1 MIESISQI
9 LSNINNVFFPHSPD
23 LALVV
28 HQKVRVRLD
37 WNFRHQLTQQKS
49 MKSIPKCNVRRCF
62 DFHFAHLIHM
72 TDNLLL
78 QNLDKHDFWICN
90 FVMHNHH
97 MTLLLTQRHSTVS
110 IKQLLYNQPCP
121 YVVLTYK
128 GSIEYYK
135 VDNWCMEEMAP
146 YYHGKVLATS
156 YSQGY
161 YKIQLFIQLHYA
173 NP

>member
-1 MIESISQI
+1 MKLSSDYRLLIMLTGFIVCCKLCSKRRQGDFIYKFTCMIESISQI

-37 WNFRHQLTQQKS
+37 QNFRHQLTQQKS

-110 IKQLLYNQPCP
+110 IKQLLYNHLVHMQ
-121 YVVLTYK
+121 
-128 GSIEYYK
+128 
-135 VDNWCMEEMAP
+135 
-146 YYHGKVLATS
+146 
-156 YSQGY
+156 
-161 YKIQLFIQLHYA
+161 F
-173 NP
+173 

>member
-1 MIESISQI
+1 MKLSSDYRLLIMLTGFIVCCKLCSKRRQGGFFYKFTCMIESISQI

-37 WNFRHQLTQQKS
+37 QNFRHQLTQQKS

-110 IKQLLYNQPCP
+110 IKQLLYNHLVHMQ
-121 YVVLTYK
+121 
-128 GSIEYYK
+128 
-135 VDNWCMEEMAP
+135 
-146 YYHGKVLATS
+146 
-156 YSQGY
+156 
-161 YKIQLFIQLHYA
+161 F
-173 NP
+173 